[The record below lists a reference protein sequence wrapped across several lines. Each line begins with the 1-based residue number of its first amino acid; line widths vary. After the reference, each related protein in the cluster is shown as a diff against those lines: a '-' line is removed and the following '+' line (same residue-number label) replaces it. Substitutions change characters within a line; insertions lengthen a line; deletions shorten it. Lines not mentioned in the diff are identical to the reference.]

1 MLGKSRGGGMSR
13 SVIPGEK
20 IKKAEKVFFF
30 LSSLKEDRRAKKPC
44 CGVVVLVNKE

>member
-1 MLGKSRGGGMSR
+1 MSR

-20 IKKAEKVFFF
+20 IKKAKCFF

-44 CGVVVLVNKE
+44 CGVVVLGKYKNK